1 MSIQQGLITGVSWL
15 RPQGISAIETRL
27 LQNETKVVLLLDLR
41 SSNLNILRLNNNTTI
56 PNNSVAPELKTHM
69 QILFW

>member
-41 SSNLNILRLNNNTTI
+41 SSNLNILRLNNNTTLY
-56 PNNSVAPELKTHM
+56 SVAPELKTHM

>member
-41 SSNLNILRLNNNTTI
+41 SSNLNILRLNNNTTLY
-56 PNNSVAPELKTHM
+56 SVALELKTHM